1 MVSPSSSERIR
12 PRDHGRASFYTR
24 FYTAG
29 RDWLVRSG
37 TDWHVECAK
46 PQLRGTRRYGTGR
59 QERLGIL
66 ITRRSQVQILPP
78 PPTCESRP
86 RSATWALLVVGVFYR
101 VRVVFYRVFNRL
113 WEARGFRARPV

>member
-59 QERLGIL
+59 QERLGIGL

-78 PPTCESRP
+78 PPTKHQVRGLFGEIREGPS
-86 RSATWALLVVGVFYR
+86 GVFWPP
-101 VRVVFYRVFNRL
+101 FYTSFYTAGWDEL
-113 WEARGFRARPV
+113 